1 MKPRSRSSSQT
12 AAHSQTASALQT
24 TAHAVGAQAV
34 AQRRRGLVRL
44 GLAWLAMMQ
53 VMMFALPGYLR
64 HEAGGQ
70 DSLEVLDW
78 AIFLMNWASLTLT
91 IPVILYSAWPIW
103 LGCARAW
110 SARRITMDVAVGISM
125 LAAFIPS
132 VMATFKGAGEVYFDS
147 ITMFVAFLLTARYVE
162 QRANLVDVGAFAPA
176 NQASVTIPLS
186 SGASVRATQ
195 AKLNVPLSGGASI
208 EANLLSFSLPL
219 LTQANRVATLFV
231 LIQLT
236 VAAVIGAVW
245 WVIAPTQA
253 WSVLVSLLVMSCPCA
268 LSLAAPVSLA
278 ALQVNLAL
286 DGPLPTN
293 QHEALLERTVRI
305 TRQNL
310 YGALA
315 WHVLTM
321 PLAALGMVTPWLA
334 ALSMLL
340 SSAAVLLNVS
350 RLYRPRRAGLSRAV
364 GVLTQ
369 NQHLRA

>member
-1 MKPRSRSSSQT
+1 
-12 AAHSQTASALQT
+12 
-24 TAHAVGAQAV
+24 
-34 AQRRRGLVRL
+34 LVRL

-64 HEAGGQ
+64 PGAGGQ

-110 SARRITMDVAVGISM
+110 SARRITMDVPVGISM

-132 VMATFKGAGEVYFDS
+132 VFATFKGSGEVYFDS

-162 QRANLVDVGAFAPA
+162 QRASLVDIGACA
-176 NQASVTIPLS
+176 Q
-186 SGASVRATQ
+186 
-195 AKLNVPLSGGASI
+195 
-208 EANLLSFSLPL
+208 ANLLSFSLPL

-231 LIQLT
+231 LIQLA
-236 VAAVIGAVW
+236 VAAAIGVVW
-245 WVIAPTQA
+245 WVIEPTQA
-253 WSVLVSLLVMSCPCA
+253 WSILVSLLVMSCPCA

-278 ALQVNLAL
+278 ALQMNLAL
-286 DGPLPTN
+286 GESSAN
-293 QHEALLERTVRI
+293 EREALLARTLRI
-305 TRQNL
+305 TRQSL

-321 PLAALGMVTPWLA
+321 PLAAMGWVTPWLA

-340 SSAAVLLNVS
+340 SSAAVLLNAW
-350 RLYRPRRAGLSRAV
+350 RLYRPRQAGLSRAV

-369 NQHLRA
+369 NQHLQA

>member
-1 MKPRSRSSSQT
+1 
-12 AAHSQTASALQT
+12 
-24 TAHAVGAQAV
+24 
-34 AQRRRGLVRL
+34 
-44 GLAWLAMMQ
+44 MMQ

-78 AIFLMNWASLTLT
+78 AIFIMNWASLTLT

-103 LGCARAW
+103 LGCAHAW
-110 SARRITMDVAVGISM
+110 SARRITMDVPVGISM

-147 ITMFVAFLLTARYVE
+147 ITMFIAFLLTARYVE
-162 QRANLVDVGAFAPA
+162 QRAGFVDIGAFA
-176 NQASVTIPLS
+176 QASQAKVTIPLS
-186 SGASVRATQ
+186 SGASARASQ
-195 AKLNVPLSGGASI
+195 ANLDVPLSGGVSTQ
-208 EANLLSFSLPL
+208 ANLASFSSPL
-219 LTQANRVATLFV
+219 LAQANRVATLFV

-236 VAAVIGAVW
+236 VAALIAAVW

-278 ALQVNLAL
+278 ALQMNLAL
-286 DGPLPTN
+286 GELSTN
-293 QHEALLERTVRI
+293 EREALLARTLRI

-321 PLAALGMVTPWLA
+321 SLAAIGRVTPWLA

-340 SSAAVLLNVS
+340 SSLAVLLNAW

-369 NQHLRA
+369 NQHLQA

>member
-1 MKPRSRSSSQT
+1 MKPRLSSSSET
-12 AAHSQTASALQT
+12 ANNSPVT
-24 TAHAVGAQAV
+24 THAVGIESV
-34 AQRRRGLVRL
+34 AQHRRGLVRL

-70 DSLEVLDW
+70 ESLEVLDW

-110 SARRITMDVAVGISM
+110 SARRITMDVPVGISM

-132 VMATFKGAGEVYFDS
+132 VVATFRGSGEVYFDS

-162 QRANLVDVGAFAPA
+162 QRASPVERDATGR
-176 NQASVTIPLS
+176 ASPPVAALHSNPRLS
-186 SGASVRATQ
+186 AQIDLASFS
-195 AKLNVPLSGGASI
+195 VPLIA
-208 EANLLSFSLPL
+208 
-219 LTQANRVATLFV
+219 QANRVATLFV

-236 VAAVIGAVW
+236 VAAVIGVVW
-245 WVIAPTQA
+245 WVIEPTHA

-286 DGPLPTN
+286 AEPLSVTSKVL
-293 QHEALLERTVRI
+293 LLERTARM

-321 PLAALGMVTPWLA
+321 PLAAMGWVTPWLA
-334 ALSMLL
+334 ALSMLF
-340 SSAAVLLNVS
+340 SSVAVVLNAW
-350 RLYRPRRAGLSRAV
+350 RLYRPRRAGLSRAAV
-364 GVLTQ
+364 VLTQ
-369 NQHLRA
+369 HPHLRA

>member
-1 MKPRSRSSSQT
+1 
-12 AAHSQTASALQT
+12 
-24 TAHAVGAQAV
+24 
-34 AQRRRGLVRL
+34 
-44 GLAWLAMMQ
+44 MMQ

-64 HEAGGQ
+64 SEAGGQ

-91 IPVILYSAWPIW
+91 IPVIFYSAWPIW

-110 SARRITMDVAVGISM
+110 STRQITMDVPVGLSM

-132 VMATFKGAGEVYFDS
+132 VIATFKGSGEVYFDS

-162 QRANLVDVGAFAPA
+162 QRASVFDLGAFA
-176 NQASVTIPLS
+176 QAGQARVTIRQS
-186 SGASVRATQ
+186 SGASAQ
-195 AKLNVPLSGGASI
+195 ASQANFGVPLSGGALNQTS
-208 EANLLSFSLPL
+208 LKSFSLPV

-245 WVIAPTQA
+245 WVIEPTQA
-253 WSVLVSLLVMSCPCA
+253 WPVLVSLLVMSCPCA
-268 LSLAAPVSLA
+268 LSLAAPASLA
-278 ALQVNLAL
+278 ALQMNLVL
-286 DGPLPTN
+286 GEPLPTN
-293 QHEALLERTVRI
+293 ELEALLARTLLV

-321 PLAALGMVTPWLA
+321 PLAAIGWVTPWLA

-340 SSAAVLLNVS
+340 SSIAVLLNTW
-350 RLYRPRRAGLSRAV
+350 RLYRTRRAGLSGVV

-369 NQHLRA
+369 QQHLQT

>member
-1 MKPRSRSSSQT
+1 MKPRSSSSSSSQT
-12 AAHSQTASALQT
+12 SQSSQATARG
-24 TAHAVGAQAV
+24 AVIQSV

-44 GLAWLAMMQ
+44 GLAWLVMMQ

-110 SARRITMDVAVGISM
+110 SARRITMDVPVGISM

-147 ITMFVAFLLTARYVE
+147 ITMFIAFLLTARYVE
-162 QRANLVDVGAFAPA
+162 QRAGFVDIGAFA
-176 NQASVTIPLS
+176 QASQAKVTIPLS
-186 SGASVRATQ
+186 SGASARASQ
-195 AKLNVPLSGGASI
+195 ANLDVPLSGGVSTQ
-208 EANLLSFSLPL
+208 ANLASFSSPL

-236 VAAVIGAVW
+236 VAALIAAVW

-278 ALQVNLAL
+278 ALQMNLAL
-286 DGPLPTN
+286 VELSTN
-293 QHEALLERTVRI
+293 EREALLARTLRI

-321 PLAALGMVTPWLA
+321 PLAAMGWVTPWLA

-340 SSAAVLLNVS
+340 SSIAVLLNAW
-350 RLYRPRRAGLSRAV
+350 RLYRPRRVGLSRAV
-364 GVLTQ
+364 GVLRQ
-369 NQHLRA
+369 KQHLQA

>member
-1 MKPRSRSSSQT
+1 MKPRSSSSSQT
-12 AAHSQTASALQT
+12 ANHSQTVSDPQT
-24 TAHAVGAQAV
+24 TAHAVGNHSV
-34 AQRRRGLVRL
+34 VQRRRGLVRL

-64 HEAGGQ
+64 PEAGAQ

-78 AIFLMNWASLTLT
+78 AILLMNWASLTLT
-91 IPVILYSAWPIW
+91 IPVMLYSAWPIW

-110 SARRITMDVAVGISM
+110 STRRITMDVPVGISL

-132 VMATFKGAGEVYFDS
+132 VMATFQGSGEVYFDS

-162 QRANLVDVGAFAPA
+162 QRASLVDSGALRQASVPAAGVPSGLRVWAPA
-176 NQASVTIPLS
+176 NLA
-186 SGASVRATQ
+186 
-195 AKLNVPLSGGASI
+195 
-208 EANLLSFSLPL
+208 SFSLPL
-219 LTQANRVATLFV
+219 MAQANRVATLFV
-231 LIQLT
+231 LIQLA
-236 VAAVIGAVW
+236 VAAVIGVVW

-278 ALQVNLAL
+278 ALHVNLGL
-286 DGPLPTN
+286 GEPLLAN
-293 QHEALLERTVRI
+293 QREALLERTVRI

-321 PLAALGMVTPWLA
+321 PLAAIGWVTPWLA

-340 SSAAVLLNVS
+340 SSVAVLLNAW
-350 RLYRPRRAGLSRAV
+350 RLYRPRQAGLSRVV
-364 GVLTQ
+364 GVLKQ
-369 NQHLRA
+369 NQHFQA

>member
-1 MKPRSRSSSQT
+1 MKPRSSSSSQT
-12 AAHSQTASALQT
+12 ANNSLAT
-24 TAHAVGAQAV
+24 THAVGTQSV
-34 AQRRRGLVRL
+34 EQRRRGLVRL

-64 HEAGGQ
+64 PEAGGQ

-91 IPVILYSAWPIW
+91 IPVMLYSAWPIW

-110 SARRITMDVAVGISM
+110 SARRITMDVPVGISM

-132 VMATFKGAGEVYFDS
+132 LVATLQGSGEVYFDS

-162 QRANLVDVGAFAPA
+162 QRAGLVDSGACASA
-176 NQASVTIPLS
+176 SQARVTTPLS
-186 SGASVRATQ
+186 FGASARAGQ
-195 AKLNVPLSGGASI
+195 ANLSVPLSGDASI
-208 EANLLSFSLPL
+208 EANLSSFSVSL

-236 VAAVIGAVW
+236 VAAVIAAVW

-253 WSVLVSLLVMSCPCA
+253 LSVLVSLLVMSCPCA

-286 DGPLPTN
+286 GAPLPEIERVT
-293 QHEALLERTVRI
+293 LLAHTARI

-321 PLAALGMVTPWLA
+321 PLAAMGWVTPWLA

-340 SSAAVLLNVS
+340 SSMAVVLNAW

-369 NQHLRA
+369 NQHLQA

>member
-1 MKPRSRSSSQT
+1 MKPRSSSSSQT
-12 AAHSQTASALQT
+12 ATQSQTANDSQT
-24 TAHAVGAQAV
+24 TAHAVGNQSV

-64 HEAGGQ
+64 PGAGGQ

-91 IPVILYSAWPIW
+91 VPVILYSAWPIW
-103 LGCARAW
+103 LGCAGAW
-110 SARRITMDVAVGISM
+110 SARKITMDVPVGISM

-132 VMATFKGAGEVYFDS
+132 VMATFKGSGEVYFDS

-162 QRANLVDVGAFAPA
+162 QRANLVDADAFASA
-176 NQASVTIPLS
+176 GQAKVTMPLS
-186 SGASVRATQ
+186 SGVFARASQ
-195 AKLNVPLSGGASI
+195 ANLGVPLSVDVSTH
-208 EANLLSFSLPL
+208 ANLSSFCSPL

-245 WVIAPTQA
+245 WVIEPTQA

-278 ALQVNLAL
+278 ALQMNLAL
-286 DGPLPTN
+286 GEPTTN
-293 QHEALLERTVRI
+293 EREALLARTLRI

-321 PLAALGMVTPWLA
+321 PLAAMGWVTPWLA

-340 SSAAVLLNVS
+340 SSVAVLLNAW

-369 NQHLRA
+369 NQHLQA

>member
-1 MKPRSRSSSQT
+1 MKPRSRSSSQRATYSQT
-12 AAHSQTASALQT
+12 APQSQTASDPQAAT
-24 TAHAVGAQAV
+24 HAVGAQAV

-64 HEAGGQ
+64 PEAGGQ

-110 SARRITMDVAVGISM
+110 SVRQITMDVPVGISM

-132 VMATFKGAGEVYFDS
+132 VIATFKGAGEVYFDS

-162 QRANLVDVGAFAPA
+162 QRASLVD
-176 NQASVTIPLS
+176 I
-186 SGASVRATQ
+186 GASAQ
-195 AKLNVPLSGGASI
+195 ARQANLGMPLSGGVSTR
-208 EANLLSFSLPL
+208 ANLLSFSLPL

-236 VAAVIGAVW
+236 MAAVIGAVW
-245 WVIAPTQA
+245 WVIEPTQA
-253 WSVLVSLLVMSCPCA
+253 WSILVSLLVMSCPCA

-278 ALQVNLAL
+278 ALQMNLAL
-286 DGPLPTN
+286 GEPSTN
-293 QHEALLERTVRI
+293 ERKALLARTLRI
-305 TRQNL
+305 TRQSL

-321 PLAALGMVTPWLA
+321 PLAAMGWVTPWLA

-340 SSAAVLLNVS
+340 SSIAVLLNAW
-350 RLYRPRRAGLSRAV
+350 RLYQPRRAGLSRAV
-364 GVLTQ
+364 GVLIQ
-369 NQHLRA
+369 NQHLQA